1 MGDISKTIW
10 TAPIRATARPLHIS
24 IGDKSVA
31 NAATVEIPLYEMD
44 SNVSISSTAQT
55 TNVAANFFDK
65 GGFLLTDPK
74 MVAVFIGDWSA
85 SPSQVKS
92 LTQFCKDL
100 MQGTLLDVL
109 KQYGF
114 NQGTVIGT
122 AMIPSKQTTFNEVQL
137 GLLLQDAINKKIL
150 PEPVDKQM
158 CYMLFFSDNIGF
170 SDPSLQLSLCE
181 PKNSTAFGFHHDI
194 ITAAGNRLIY
204 SFIPSLNDACVTSTC
219 AKSSS
224 CSLST
229 SETQL
234 QRQTQVA
241 SHEFAEMVTNPLGTG
256 WFNIKTG
263 DEIGDVCNGTNTNMT
278 VGDNTWLVQK
288 IYSKTDDQNTSGRSI
303 CFADTQ
309 STSALEAAQRLSDTD
324 LLVLACV
331 AGTIMLL
338 AGLFSRA
345 WKS

>member
-1 MGDISKTIW
+1 MPLSKTLW
-10 TAPIRATARPLHIS
+10 ASAW
-24 IGDKSVA
+24 A
-31 NAATVEIPLYEMD
+31 NAAGAPPIPEYSLD

-55 TNVAANFFDK
+55 TDVAANFFDK

-74 MVAVFIGDWSA
+74 MVVVFIGDWSN
-85 SPSQVKS
+85 SQSQMKS
-92 LTQFCKDL
+92 LYQFCKDM

-114 NQGTVIGT
+114 KSGTVVGSAI
-122 AMIPSKQTTFNEVQL
+122 IPTKQTSFSEPTL

-170 SDPSLQLSLCE
+170 SDPGLQLSLCE
-181 PKNSTAFGFHHDI
+181 PKNSSAFGFHHDL
-194 ITAAGNRLIY
+194 ITLAGNKLIY
-204 SFIPSLNDACVTSTC
+204 SFIPSLNDACITSTC
-219 AKSSS
+219 ARSTS

-256 WFNIKTG
+256 WFNVKTG

-278 VGDNTWLVQK
+278 VGGNTWLVQK
-288 IYSKTDDQNTSGRSI
+288 IYSKTDDQNTSGRAT
-303 CFADTQ
+303 CFGDTQ
-309 STSALEAAQRLSDTD
+309 STSALEVAQRLSNQD
-324 LLVLACV
+324 LL
-331 AGTIMLL
+331 IL
-338 AGLFSRA
+338 AGIAGALMFISGLVSRFRR
-345 WKS
+345 S